1 MTLGTY
7 SFSLVAPLYSAY
19 LEVKAKGKLCVSA
32 DMMMPIASERRDAHG
47 VNPTGAYRLFLQ
59 NTVHFPKYK
68 SRYPFHY
75 SLAEI
80 VRLCPIHK
88 IV

>member
-19 LEVKAKGKLCVSA
+19 LEVRAKGKLCVSA

-47 VNPTGAYRLFLQ
+47 VNPTGAGGMHM
-59 NTVHFPKYK
+59 V
-68 SRYPFHY
+68 
-75 SLAEI
+75 
-80 VRLCPIHK
+80 
-88 IV
+88 